1 MEECGLYN
9 YLKIK
14 KSIIMANGIK
24 QANDGFNSI
33 YKGNFSIGINDVAY
47 GETAN
52 TEFWNTIPATAA
64 TGDFTVAYLPK
75 GSNGPAIYEMSTST
89 FPFITAINQYKT
101 SLEGPYITTSAFTS
115 TTNIT
120 IPASTTASTYPIEY
134 NVSGINKNVNWV
146 TVTLGVLS
154 GSNVQNL
161 GIVLVGPDNTTHA
174 LLKGSLSSSQ
184 STSGEINVILEQFS
198 GVIEFTSP
206 WDGYSQGKYDS
217 GSYNGPLGL
226 TFEAPCP
233 VGPFSASTSYDN
245 LASFSNITS
254 GETNGTWSLYIQDF
268 GGDEST
274 LLYANL
280 SFTFGAIMFQDECF
294 QWAASNDDIA
304 LLNRDYP
311 SINTSG
317 LQLHIDPWYLPSANA
332 SSIFSSLQSGQT
344 VSDLTNNNNDITL
357 TEGISLDGTNSE
369 YWYFASPFTFD
380 TVTNI
385 PAGNSAYTTSVWF
398 RILAQGVAMGL
409 VTFGTETS
417 YAANYLYINSSGYVS
432 NDWCGTTITSTG
444 STIDDNNWHNVVVT
458 YDGTVAT
465 IYMDGVFDTD
475 LTVGSS
481 LTVSPTSNLE
491 IGGGIAG
498 YSIGGYDGDMGP
510 VMIYNRA
517 LTANEVLT
525 NYNNIGTSHGY

>member
-1 MEECGLYN
+1 
-9 YLKIK
+9 
-14 KSIIMANGIK
+14 MANAIK
-24 QANDGFNSI
+24 QVNNGFNSI

-47 GETAN
+47 GGTAN

-64 TGDFTVAYLPK
+64 TGDVTVAYLPK
-75 GSNGPAIYEMSTST
+75 GSNGPSIYEMSTST
-89 FPFITAINQYKT
+89 PPFITAINQYKT

-134 NVSGINKNVNWV
+134 NVSGITENVNWV

-161 GIVLVGPDNTTHA
+161 GIVLVAPNNTTYA
-174 LLKGSLSSSQ
+174 LLKGSLSSSA
-184 STSGEINVILEQFS
+184 STSGEINVILENYS
-198 GVIEFTSP
+198 GVLAFTSP
-206 WDGYSQGKYDS
+206 WDGYSQGKYNGND
-217 GSYNGPLGL
+217 YNGPLGL

-233 VGPFSASTSYDN
+233 VGPFSANTNYN
-245 LASFSNITS
+245 GLNSFNNITS
-254 GETNGTWSLYIQDF
+254 GNTNGIWSLYIQDF

-280 SFTFGAIMFQDECF
+280 SFTFGALMFIGECF
-294 QWAASNDDIA
+294 EWAESNDNIV

-332 SSIFSSLQSGQT
+332 SSISSSLQSGQT
-344 VSDLTNNNNDITL
+344 VSDLTNNNNDATL
-357 TEGISLDGTNSE
+357 TQSVGLTGTNYES
-369 YWYFASPFTFD
+369 WNFNNSPFTFD

-398 RILAQGVAMGL
+398 KTSSSSMGL

-417 YAANYLYINSSGYVS
+417 YAANYLYVNSGGYVS
-432 NDWCGTTITSTG
+432 NDWSGTTITSTG
-444 STIDDNNWHNVVVT
+444 STITDNNWHNAVVT
-458 YDGTVAT
+458 YDGTIAT
-465 IYMDGVFDTD
+465 IYIDGVFDTD

-491 IGGGIAG
+491 IGGYITS
-498 YSIGGYDGDMGP
+498 YSINEFSGDMGP

-525 NYNNIGTSHGY
+525 NYNSIDTSHGY